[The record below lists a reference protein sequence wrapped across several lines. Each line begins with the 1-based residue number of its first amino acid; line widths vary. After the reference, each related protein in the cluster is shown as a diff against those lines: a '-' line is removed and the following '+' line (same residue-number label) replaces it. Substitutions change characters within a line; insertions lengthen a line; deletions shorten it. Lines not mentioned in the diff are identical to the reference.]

1 MPRRRW
7 VALGA
12 RVARLLLR
20 PPRRTAELVRQ
31 SYDRVACGYDQAWT
45 DHMRGF
51 SDELLARL
59 APWHGAECLDLTC
72 GTGHVTNEL
81 ARQTD
86 TRVQGVD
93 ASAGMLAQ
101 ARAQFGTRCTFIQ
114 ADATD
119 YLHTCPRHSFDIITC
134 AWGLG
139 YTHPWRI
146 IRAAARVLRPG
157 GKLGII
163 DNSLFS
169 LAGVLWTSVL
179 AFAEQP
185 HTLVHAMQVRFLPGS
200 WCLTLLMRAA
210 GLAVLSAWDGAK
222 TYRVPT
228 GDAAI
233 ARLTATGAA
242 AGFEFAADEHHR
254 AAIFAR
260 FAHLLEERCHGDAGI
275 PVTHRYLAA
284 VGQKR

>member
-1 MPRRRW
+1 MARRRW
-7 VALGA
+7 LALSA

-20 PPRRTAELVRQ
+20 PPRRTADLVRR
-31 SYDRVACGYDQAWT
+31 SYDRVAGGYDEAWT
-45 DHMRGF
+45 DHMRGC
-51 SDELLARL
+51 SHELLARL
-59 APWHGAECLDLTC
+59 APWRGAECLDLTC
-72 GTGHVTNEL
+72 GTGYVTNEL

-101 ARAQFGTRCTFIQ
+101 ARAQFGTRCTFTQ

-119 YLHTCPRHSFDIITC
+119 YLRTHPRHSRDIITC

-157 GKLGII
+157 GRLGII

-185 HTLVHAMQVRFLPGS
+185 HALVHAMQVRFLPGS

-210 GLAVLSAWDGAK
+210 GLAVLSAWDGTK

-260 FAHLLEERCHGDAGI
+260 FARLLEERYPGSAGI
-275 PVTHRYLAA
+275 PITHRYLAA
-284 VGQKR
+284 VGQKQ